1 MDPQT
6 GERQQAY
13 DTAYFQ
19 TLESGWNRLS
29 HPIISALLRGR
40 CPAPGPGPALD
51 FGGGG
56 GAYVANLR
64 ERSARVECCDV
75 AEESEARS
83 RGRYDR
89 FFRIGGSCDLPDATY
104 DLIFSSE
111 VLEHIED
118 HRATLRDLRRALRP
132 GGLVFLTTTQ
142 YATAVFTMLYT
153 VKTRRMGAG
162 AALSALLAWLAG
174 FFSEARRDRF
184 VRRWI
189 YEPAG
194 GHFHGFPRRRLV
206 EDFRA
211 AGFEILDSGVFYALP
226 PLQIPFLH
234 SDTPRTLLRRPG
246 WSLPKRL
253 AAAALWCPLALLD
266 RVCRATGCF
275 ANNLWITA
283 RRPPEAAQ
291 PSEKR

>member
-1 MDPQT
+1 MESRPAD
-6 GERQQAY
+6 RQQAY

-29 HPIISALLRGR
+29 HPIISDLLRR
-40 CPAPGPGPALD
+40 KCPAPGPGPALD

-56 GAYVANLR
+56 GAYAADLR
-64 ERSARVECCDV
+64 ERSSRVECCDV
-75 AEESEARS
+75 AEESESRS
-83 RGRYDR
+83 LGRYDR
-89 FFRIGGSCDLPDATY
+89 FFRITGSADLPSDTY

-118 HRATLRDLRRALRP
+118 HRATLRDLRRALQP

-142 YATAVFTMLYT
+142 YVPSLFTMLYT
-153 VKTRRMGAG
+153 VKNQGLGAG
-162 AALSALLAWLAG
+162 AALQALLAWLGG
-174 FFSEARRDRF
+174 FFSEKRRDRF
-184 VRRWI
+184 VRRWV
-189 YEPAG
+189 YEAAG
-194 GHFHGFPRRRLV
+194 GHHHGFPRRRLV

-211 AGFEILDSGVFYALP
+211 AGFEIVDSGVFYALP

-246 WSLPKRL
+246 WSMPKRL

-283 RRPPEAAQ
+283 RRPPAGDQA
-291 PSEKR
+291 SANR